1 MLLTNAERQLCQ
13 VLQDL
18 PQKSGYRYTDKAE
31 WKLQETLFAS
41 LCANKYE
48 YLRALF
54 HGKLPSHPSK
64 WSLRDAQGMTEDMEY
79 TEAAR
84 GKPCGHIFKTGD
96 SSYRCKT
103 CTNDE
108 TCVLCTRCF
117 EASDHTGHI
126 VTQSVSPGNS
136 GCCDCGD
143 DEAWRLPV
151 KCAIHTADS
160 SSTGGKTKEPQRLPE
175 ELLECIRMTIGR
187 SMDYLTDVL
196 SCSPE
201 NLRYEKNEQ
210 SIREDEEQSRLD
222 SVWYKDP
229 EVHKAEY
236 ALILWNDEKHT
247 VPEVERQ
254 VARACKKALWYGED
268 KANEINDT
276 GRSVIEYSTDIRKL
290 LKVAEII
297 EQIKLTVTI
306 RSSRDA
312 FREQMC
318 GTIIEWLG
326 DIAGCSVGKDHEIL
340 RQTICEEI
348 LRPWRMGSEASN
360 KMIGKNG
367 LDDHEIDEV
376 SSMPDLFS
384 ITFQRAGRQNALTG
398 RFRDTIG
405 DVDDVGDESD
415 NENGNDDEDN
425 DGDADSELADSNTGD
440 PMDIEL
446 TGAAARDLEMRTPG
460 DLEDETEVSE
470 ATYAGYPPPPPPPP
484 APNHAPTFPDH
495 AQTLSTDLNASDPVP
510 GASSSMRADIAIPV
524 TPWRPRKKV
533 QPRPPSYWLDRPEKS
548 NPRDSMPLYEDL
560 RQRIRLDW
568 LLLYDLRLWKQVR
581 INLRDLYISTVV
593 SVPRFKRILGLRFA
607 GLYGVLAQLYLVADR
622 EPDHSIVNLSLQ
634 TFTTPSIT
642 QEVVERGNFLTTLFS
657 ILYTFLTKRTVQHPW
672 QVGIDD
678 ALNFEHGA
686 VANRR
691 MYHFFQDLKHIFAI
705 EHVKNELR
713 TQERYLLQFLDLV
726 RLPQGICPNVRAVGE
741 HVEYESDTWIAAQ
754 LLTKEINRICRQ
766 FAEIFD
772 WWNSGHDADLSRVI
786 RTVAKATIINSLGA
800 ERMRFDQAELKA
812 ETRFEIL
819 EPFAFENIAHGPLIE
834 HSVVDFVVERE
845 PISFHHALHYTL
857 SWLIDAGKCMS
868 SDRLGSLLSF
878 TLGDLSAPPPMKNSA
893 IPACSPEDYLI
904 ALFDFPLRV
913 CAWLA
918 QMKAGMWVR
927 NGISLRHQM
936 TTYRGVSHR
945 DLAHHRDIFLLQTAF
960 VVCQPNRVLASM
972 IDRFGMNEWMR
983 GQYVLRDGFE
993 LGQQLDVAEDFIHL
1007 IIVLLSDRTSLRP
1020 LESDGNAQTQLAIR
1034 RDITHILCF
1043 KPLSFSELNNRF
1055 ADKATDLEEFQ
1066 DILEDMTTYRAPE
1079 GLSDTGSFEL
1089 KPENLADIDP
1099 YTAHYTKNQR
1109 DEAENAYRKW
1119 TAQKT
1124 GKAASEVVY
1133 EPKLQPIESGVF
1145 KDLRLFTRIPLFAQV
1160 IFYALAAGFD
1170 LRMSQGL
1177 PVTRI
1182 ESYLQVVLHLVLT
1195 AVLEDETCYTRDLE
1209 LAEQKPSFVDNALHK
1224 HSELG
1229 HAIID
1234 ILIKIL
1240 ENDEMKACHPKTRLI
1255 LHRMSQKR
1263 LHSYDAALKERY
1275 ANIKYAPKIPMDSL
1289 GFETPRTPMDDDQEA
1304 KQRQARELKK
1314 KQALDR
1320 QARVMAQMQ
1329 QQQQNF
1335 LNNQSIDE
1343 WDDEESEMESAS
1355 KILSEEHTKTWKYP
1369 AGNCILCQEEANDSK
1384 IFGTFALMTNSAIFR
1399 KTDVHDADFLG
1410 EVLATPAN
1418 LDRPAEAIRPF
1429 GLAGRNRHEVVKRA
1443 ADGHEF
1449 TAEHQGIG
1457 KGFPQNRSAR
1467 APVSTGCG
1475 HIMHYS
1481 CFDAYNTATR
1491 RRQEH
1496 QIARNHPERIDLKEF
1511 VCPLCKA
1518 LGNAF
1523 LPIIW
1528 RGKEEAYPGVL
1539 ETETSFEDWLS
1550 LGVGL
1555 NVSRFFKGQE
1565 GRAYDSRRQENF
1577 AAYTSRNM
1585 VPSLANWLSSHTQ
1598 TPLSMPTSPLFSG
1611 RSSLQGL
1618 PGVFPMDG
1626 YNVQQTTSPM
1636 PPSIDVQPGHEL
1648 TSIYT
1653 RLRETMKFNEL
1664 PSSFPESVRI
1674 QEAYPEKDF
1683 KHSDTLAQTLGYS
1696 IVAAEIA
1703 QRGTEAEPGQTLVNK
1718 IPSSLLTHL
1727 RIFSETV
1734 SSYIAIGGMRNAGNN
1749 AAAFEFKDVTS
1760 QQIVQLFAGHQQI
1773 IGSTLE
1779 AIAGVPPVLCQ
1790 DSFIM
1795 LAECS
1800 VYLAPAVNFDI
1811 HHLLQ
1816 LCYLLEMVRMALY
1829 LTSTPETIQRCL
1841 QTADMARELDSGL
1854 EVATEDLAALHG
1866 FVSQLANMC
1875 DPHWQLLE
1883 EPEYPHAGEARELYP
1898 LLHKAMSTY
1907 ALVFLRKAAILLNI
1921 RYGVDYPD
1929 TGFADMNEPELSR
1942 LTKILRVPTLRD
1954 IFLSL
1959 ERDAANNSG
1968 NSMLLATVNGW
1979 ITYWQYSQN
1988 YRNSGQATLQQRHQ
2002 MLKRSAYDHFKPGHP
2017 VIFELI
2023 GLPKHFDTLTYEVTK
2038 RRCPTKGHKLEDP
2051 ALCLFC
2057 GAIFCSQAL
2066 CCSKNG
2072 KGGANQHMQEYD
2084 LLCPFFPFSS
2094 FRP

>member
-1 MLLTNAERQLCQ
+1 MTNAERQLCR

-18 PQKSGYRYTDKAE
+18 PKDFGYRFTDEAN
-31 WKLQETLFAS
+31 WRLQEALFTS
-41 LCANKYE
+41 LCANKYDF
-48 YLRALF
+48 LRVLF
-54 HGKLPSHPSK
+54 HGRVPNHPTK

-84 GKPCGHIFKTGD
+84 GKPCGHIFKAGD
-96 SSYRCKT
+96 STYRCKT

-108 TCVLCTRCF
+108 TCALCTRCF

-126 VTQSVSPGNS
+126 VTQSISPGNS

-143 DEAWRLPV
+143 DEAWQLPV
-151 KCAIHTADS
+151 KCAIHTANDS
-160 SSTGGKTKEPQRLPE
+160 NTGGKSKEPQRLPDDLIE
-175 ELLECIRMTIGR
+175 SIRMTIGR
-187 SMDYLTDVL
+187 IMDYLIDVL

-210 SIREDEEQSRLD
+210 SIRDDEAQSRLD

-229 EVHKAEY
+229 EVQKPEY

-254 VARACKKALWYGED
+254 VARACKKALSYGED

-276 GRSVIEYSTDIRKL
+276 GRSVIEYSTDIHKL

-318 GTIIEWLG
+318 GTMIEWLG
-326 DIAGCSVGKDHEIL
+326 DISGCSVGEDHEIL

-360 KMIGKNG
+360 QMIGKNG
-367 LDDHEIDEV
+367 LDDHEIDEASGMTNLV
-376 SSMPDLFS
+376 S
-384 ITFQRAGRQNALTG
+384 ITLARAGRQNALTG
-398 RFRDTIG
+398 RMRVTLGGINNG
-405 DVDDVGDESD
+405 GEESD
-415 NENGNDDEDN
+415 NDNDNDDEDN
-425 DGDADSELADSNTGD
+425 DEDADSELGGSTRGD

-460 DLEDETEVSE
+460 ELEDETEVSE

-484 APNHAPTFPDH
+484 APNQVISFQDS
-495 AQTLSTDLNASDPVP
+495 AQNSSVDANVRNSLPSLP
-510 GASSSMRADIAIPV
+510 SSMRAEIPIPV
-524 TPWRPRKKV
+524 TPWRPRKKGP
-533 QPRPPSYWLDRPEKS
+533 PRPPSYWLDRPQKS
-548 NPRDSMPLYEDL
+548 NSQDSTPLYEDL

-593 SVPRFKRILGLRFA
+593 SVARFKRILGLRLA

-672 QVGIDD
+672 QVGVED

-691 MYHFFQDLKHIFAI
+691 MYHFFQDLKHIFCIAY
-705 EHVKNELR
+705 VQNELR
-713 TQERYLLQFLDLV
+713 TQERYVLQFLDLV

-754 LLTKEINRICRQ
+754 LLTKEINKICRQ
-766 FAEIFD
+766 FAEVFD
-772 WWNSGHDADLSRVI
+772 WRNGGQDADLARVI
-786 RTVAKATIINSLGA
+786 RTVAKATIVNSLGA
-800 ERMRFDQAELKA
+800 ERLRFDQAEIKT
-812 ETRFEIL
+812 ETRFKTL
-819 EPFAFENIAHGPLIE
+819 EPFAFENTAEGPFID
-834 HSVVDFVVERE
+834 HMVVDFLVERE

-857 SWLIDAGKCMS
+857 SWLIDAGKSMP

-878 TLGDLSAPPPMKNSA
+878 TFGDLTTPTLPRNPG
-893 IPACSPEDYLI
+893 IPICSPEDYLM
-904 ALFDFPLRV
+904 AMFDFPLRV

-960 VVCQPNRVLASM
+960 AICQPNRVLASM
-972 IDRFGMNEWMR
+972 IDRFGMDQWMR
-983 GQYVLRDGFE
+983 GNYVLRDGFE
-993 LGQQLDVAEDFIHL
+993 LGPQLDVAEDFIHL
-1007 IIVLLSDRTSLRP
+1007 MIVLLSDRTSLRP
-1020 LESDGNAQTQLAIR
+1020 LDTTSSTQTQLAIR

-1066 DILEDMTTYRAPE
+1066 DILEDMTTYRPPE

-1089 KPENLADIDP
+1089 KAENLADIDP

-1119 TAQKT
+1119 IAQKT
-1124 GKAASEVVY
+1124 GKPVSEVVY
-1133 EPKLQPIESGVF
+1133 EPKVQPIESGVF
-1145 KDLRLFTRIPLFAQV
+1145 QNLTFFTKTPLFAQA
-1160 IFYALAAGFD
+1160 IFYSMAAAFD
-1170 LRMSQGL
+1170 TRLSQGL
-1177 PVTRI
+1177 PLTRI

-1209 LAEQKPSFVDNALHK
+1209 MAEQKPSFVDNALHK
-1224 HSELG
+1224 YSELG
-1229 HAIID
+1229 HTILD
-1234 ILIKIL
+1234 ILIKVL

-1263 LHSYDAALKERY
+1263 LHSYDAALKQRY
-1275 ANIKYAPKIPMDSL
+1275 ANSKYAPTISMDSL
-1289 GFETPRTPMDDDQEA
+1289 GFETPRTPLDDDQEA

-1320 QARVMAQMQ
+1320 QAKVMAQMQ

-1343 WDDEESEMESAS
+1343 WDDEESEMETTS

-1369 AGNCILCQEEANDSK
+1369 AGNCILCQEEANESK
-1384 IFGTFALMTNSAIFR
+1384 VFGTFALMTNSAIFR
-1399 KTDVHDADFLG
+1399 KTDVRDSDFLG
-1410 EVLATPAN
+1410 EILTTPAS
-1418 LDRPAEAIRPF
+1418 LDRSGEAIRPF
-1429 GLAGRNRHEVVKRA
+1429 GLASQNRQGVVKRA

-1457 KGFPQNRSAR
+1457 KGFPMYCSTRS
-1467 APVSTGCG
+1467 PVSTGCG

-1496 QIARNHPERIDLKEF
+1496 QIARNHPERVDLKEF

-1528 RGKEEAYPGVL
+1528 KGKEEAYPGVL
-1539 ETETSFEDWLS
+1539 ETEVLFEDWLAS
-1550 LGVGL
+1550 GVGL
-1555 NVSRFFKGQE
+1555 SVSRFFKGQE
-1565 GRAYDSRRQENF
+1565 GKTTDSRRQESF
-1577 AAYTSRNM
+1577 AAYTSRM
-1585 VPSLANWLSSHTQ
+1585 VVPSLANWISVSAHTQ
-1598 TPLSMPTSPLFSG
+1598 TPLSSPASPLFTG
-1611 RSSLQGL
+1611 RSLLQGL
-1618 PGVFPMDG
+1618 PGVFPGDG
-1626 YNVQQTTSPM
+1626 YTLHQITSPVA
-1636 PPSIDVQPGHEL
+1636 PSTDLRPSHEL
-1648 TSIYT
+1648 TSIYD
-1653 RLRETMKFNEL
+1653 RLWETMRQNEL
-1664 PSSFPESVRI
+1664 PSRFSDSLRDPESFPES
-1674 QEAYPEKDF
+1674 DF
-1683 KHSDTLAQTLGYS
+1683 RNTDTLARTLGYS

-1703 QRGTEAEPGQTLVNK
+1703 QRGIEVEPGQTLIDK

-1734 SSYIAIGGMRNAGNN
+1734 SSYIAIGGLHNSGNN
-1749 AAAFEFKDVTS
+1749 VEAYEFKEITS
-1760 QQIVQLFAGHQQI
+1760 EQIAQLFAGHDQVV
-1773 IGSTLE
+1773 GNTVD
-1779 AIAGVPPVLCQ
+1779 AIVRIPPALNQ
-1790 DSFIM
+1790 DPFIM
-1795 LAECS
+1795 LVECS

-1811 HHLLQ
+1811 HHLLR
-1816 LCYLLEMVRMALY
+1816 LCYLLEMVRIAFY
-1829 LTSTPETIQRCL
+1829 LTSAPEGLQRCL
-1841 QTADMARELDSGL
+1841 RTLDMGGGVGAGHA
-1854 EVATEDLAALHG
+1854 VPTEDLAALNE
-1866 FVSQLANMC
+1866 FVSQLAKMSN
-1875 DPHWQLLE
+1875 PPWPLLE
-1883 EPEYPHAGEARELYP
+1883 DPGYPYAGEARELYP
-1898 LLHKAMSTY
+1898 LLHQAISTF
-1907 ALVFLRKAAILLNI
+1907 ALSFLRKAAILLNI
-1921 RYGVDYPD
+1921 RYGLDYPN
-1929 TGFADMNEPELSR
+1929 TGFTDISESELTR
-1942 LTKILRVPTLRD
+1942 LSKILRVPTLRD
-1954 IFLSL
+1954 TFLSL
-1959 ERDAANNSG
+1959 SRDSSSNPEDRVLIS
-1968 NSMLLATVNGW
+1968 TVNGW
-1979 ITYWQYSQN
+1979 IAHWLYNQN
-1988 YRNSGQATLQQRHQ
+1988 HHAQTQLPLLQRQQVLKNSV
-2002 MLKRSAYDHFKPGHP
+2002 YDHFKPGHP

-2072 KGGANQHMQEYD
+2072 KGGANQHMQK
-2084 LLCPFFPFSS
+2084 
-2094 FRP
+2094 

>member
-18 PQKSGYRYTDKAE
+18 PQECGYRYTDKAE
-31 WKLQETLFAS
+31 WRLQESLFTS
-41 LCANKYE
+41 LCANNYE

-54 HGKLPSHPSK
+54 NERLPSHPSKWDSRPSK
-64 WSLRDAQGMTEDMEY
+64 WSLRDAQGKTEDIEY

-84 GKPCGHIFKTGD
+84 GKPCGHIFKAGD

-126 VTQSVSPGNS
+126 VTQSVSLGNS

-151 KCAIHTADS
+151 KCAIHTAN
-160 SSTGGKTKEPQRLPE
+160 SSTMGGKIKEPQRLPE
-175 ELLECIRMTIGR
+175 ELLDCIRMTIGR
-187 SMDYLTDVL
+187 SMDYLIDVL

-201 NLRYEKNEQ
+201 NLRHEKNEQ
-210 SIREDEEQSRLD
+210 SVREDEEQSRLD

-229 EVHKAEY
+229 QVQQAEY

-254 VARACKKALWYGED
+254 VARACKKALSYGED
-268 KANEINDT
+268 KANEVNDT

-326 DIAGCSVGKDHEIL
+326 DIAGCSVGDDHEIL

-348 LRPWRMGSEASN
+348 LRSWRMGSEASN
-360 KMIGKNG
+360 KVIGKKG
-367 LDDHEIDEV
+367 LDDHEIDEAD
-376 SSMPDLFS
+376 SMTDLVG
-384 ITFQRAGRQNALTG
+384 ITLQRAGRQNALTG
-398 RFRDTIG
+398 RMRNTFG
-405 DVDDVGDESD
+405 GLGNEGVESD
-415 NENGNDDEDN
+415 NDN
-425 DGDADSELADSNTGD
+425 DNEDGDNDEDADSEIANSTTGD
-440 PMDIEL
+440 PMDIEM

-484 APNHAPTFPDH
+484 PPAPNHPPPFPDQ
-495 AQTLSTDLNASDPVP
+495 AQTSPIDLNASELLA

-524 TPWRPRKKV
+524 TPWRPWKKAH
-533 QPRPPSYWLDRPEKS
+533 RPPTYWLDRPEKS
-548 NPRDSMPLYEDL
+548 NPQGSVPLCEDL

-568 LLLYDLRLWKQVR
+568 LLLYDLRLWKQAR

-593 SVPRFKRILGLRFA
+593 CVPRTKRILGLRFA

-691 MYHFFQDLKHIFAI
+691 IYHFFQDLKHIFAI

-772 WWNSGHDADLSRVI
+772 WRSGGQDVDLSRVI

-812 ETRFEIL
+812 ETRFETL
-819 EPFAFENIAHGPLIE
+819 EPFAFENTARGALIE

-857 SWLIDAGKCMS
+857 SWLIDAGKGMS
-868 SDRLGSLLSF
+868 SDRLGTLLSF
-878 TLGDLSAPPPMKNSA
+878 TLGNLSSPPPMKNSS
-893 IPACSPEDYLI
+893 IPTYSPEDYLM

-945 DLAHHRDIFLLQTAF
+945 DLAHHRDIFLLQTAL

-983 GQYVLRDGFE
+983 GRYVLRDGFE
-993 LGQQLDVAEDFIHL
+993 LSQQLDVAEDFIHL

-1020 LESDGNAQTQLAIR
+1020 TASDGKAQTQLAIR

-1066 DILEDMTTYRAPE
+1066 DILEDMTTYKAPE

-1089 KPENLADIDP
+1089 KSENLADIDP

-1124 GKAASEVVY
+1124 GKQMTEIVY
-1133 EPKLQPIESGVF
+1133 EPRLQPIESGVF
-1145 KDLRLFTRIPLFAQV
+1145 KDLALFTRIPLFAQV

-1170 LRMSQGL
+1170 PQISQGL
-1177 PVTRI
+1177 PSTRI
-1182 ESYLQVVLHLVLT
+1182 ESYLQVVLHLVLI
-1195 AVLEDETCYTRDLE
+1195 AVLEDETCYTRDFK
-1209 LAEQKPSFVDNALHK
+1209 LAEEKPSFVDHALNK
-1224 HSELG
+1224 YSELG
-1229 HAIID
+1229 HTVLD

-1263 LHSYDAALKERY
+1263 LYTYEDALKQRY
-1275 ANIKYAPKIPMDSL
+1275 ANVKHAPKISISSL

-1304 KQRQARELKK
+1304 KQRHAREIKK

-1335 LNNQSIDE
+1335 LNTQSIEE
-1343 WDDEESEMESAS
+1343 WDEEESEMESTS

-1384 IFGTFALMTNSAIFR
+1384 IFGTFALMTSSAIFR
-1399 KTDVHDADFLG
+1399 KTDIHDPDFLG
-1410 EVLATPAN
+1410 EVLTTPAN
-1418 LDRPAEAIRPF
+1418 LDRSAEAIRPF
-1429 GLAGRNRHEVVKRA
+1429 GLAGQNRREVVKRA

-1449 TAEHQGIG
+1449 TTEHQGIG
-1457 KGFPQNRSAR
+1457 KGFPRNQSVR

-1481 CFDAYNTATR
+1481 CFDTYNTATR

-1496 QIARNHPERIDLKEF
+1496 QIARNHPERINLKEF

-1539 ETETSFEDWLS
+1539 EPEMSFGDWISSGVRLS
-1550 LGVGL
+1550 
-1555 NVSRFFKGQE
+1555 VSKFYKGQE
-1565 GRAYDSRRQENF
+1565 GRANDSRRREAF
-1577 AAYTSRNM
+1577 AAYTSRN
-1585 VPSLANWLSSHTQ
+1585 VISSLANCLSSLTQ
-1598 TPLSMPTSPLFSG
+1598 TPLASPASPQYSG
-1611 RSSLQGL
+1611 RNSLQGL
-1618 PGVFPMDG
+1618 PAVFPMDG
-1626 YNVQQTTSPM
+1626 HNSQQTT
-1636 PPSIDVQPGHEL
+1636 PPVPAFADVQPAHEL

-1653 RLRETMKFNEL
+1653 RLRETMEFNKL
-1664 PSSFPESVRI
+1664 PSRFSDSPRL
-1674 QEAYPEKDF
+1674 QEAHLEKDLT
-1683 KHSDTLAQTLGYS
+1683 HTDTLAQTLGYS

-1703 QRGTEAEPGQTLVNK
+1703 QRGTEAEPGQTLINR
-1718 IPSSLLTHL
+1718 IPSSLMTHL

-1734 SSYIAIGGMRNAGNN
+1734 SSYIAIGGMRSAGNN
-1749 AAAFEFKDVTS
+1749 TAAFEFKDITS
-1760 QQIVQLFAGHQQI
+1760 QQIMQLFAGHQQI
-1773 IGSTLE
+1773 IGSTPG
-1779 AIAGVPPVLCQ
+1779 AIAGVPPVLCL

-1816 LCYLLEMVRMALY
+1816 LCYLLEMVRVALY
-1829 LTSTPETIQRCL
+1829 LTSTPEAIQECL
-1841 QTADMARELDSGL
+1841 HTDMGTGPGRGL
-1854 EVATEDLAALHG
+1854 EVATEDLSALHG
-1866 FVSQLANMC
+1866 FVSQVANMC
-1875 DPHWQLLE
+1875 DPPWPLLE
-1883 EPEYPHAGEARELYP
+1883 DPNYPQASEARELYP
-1898 LLHKAMSTY
+1898 LLHVAMSRY

-1959 ERDAANNSG
+1959 GRDAVNDSNHR
-1968 NSMLLATVNGW
+1968 MLVTTVNGW
-1979 ITYWQYSQN
+1979 ITYWQYSQGHL
-1988 YRNSGQATLQQRHQ
+1988 SSAQLALSQRQ
-2002 MLKRSAYDHFKPGHP
+2002 LMLKKSAYDLFKPGHP
-2017 VIFELI
+2017 AIFELI
-2023 GLPKHFDTLTYEVTK
+2023 GLPRYFDTLTYEVTK

-2072 KGGANQHMQEYD
+2072 KGGANQHMQE
-2084 LLCPFFPFSS
+2084 
-2094 FRP
+2094 

>member
-1 MLLTNAERQLCQ
+1 MLLTNAERQLCGF
-13 VLQDL
+13 LQDL
-18 PQKSGYRYTDKAE
+18 PQECGYRYTDAAE
-31 WKLQETLFAS
+31 WRLQETLFTS
-41 LCANKYE
+41 LCSNKYE

-54 HGKLPSHPSK
+54 NESLPVHPSK
-64 WSLRDAQGMTEDMEY
+64 WNLRDAQGKTEDIEY

-84 GKPCGHIFKTGD
+84 GKPCGHIFKAGD

-151 KCAIHTADS
+151 KCAIHTANS
-160 SSTGGKTKEPQRLPE
+160 PSIGKSKEPQHLPE
-175 ELLECIRMTIGR
+175 ELLQCIRMTIGR
-187 SMDYLTDVL
+187 SMDYLIDVL

-201 NLRYEKNEQ
+201 NLRHEKSEQ
-210 SIREDEEQSRLD
+210 SIRQDEEQSRLD

-229 EVHKAEY
+229 QVQEVEY

-254 VARACKKALWYGED
+254 VARACKKAIAYGEH
-268 KANEINDT
+268 KANEVNDT
-276 GRSVIEYSTDIRKL
+276 GRSVIEYSTDVRKL

-326 DIAGCSVGKDHEIL
+326 EIAGCSVGDDHEIL

-348 LRPWRMGSEASN
+348 LKGWRIGSEASN
-360 KMIGKNG
+360 RMIGKNG
-367 LDDHEIDEV
+367 LDDHEIDEAD
-376 SSMPDLFS
+376 SMTDLVS
-384 ITFQRAGRQNALTG
+384 ITLQRAGRQNALTG
-398 RFRDTIG
+398 RMRNAFANV
-405 DVDDVGDESD
+405 VDEDPESD
-415 NENGNDDEDN
+415 NDN
-425 DGDADSELADSNTGD
+425 DNDEGDNDADAESEIANSTTGD
-440 PMDIEL
+440 PMDVEL
-446 TGAAARDLEMRTPG
+446 TGAAARDLDMRTPG

-484 APNHAPTFPDH
+484 PPAPNHTPPFPDE
-495 AQTLSTDLNASDPVP
+495 AQGSSTDP
-510 GASSSMRADIAIPV
+510 GASELLASASSPMRANITIPV

-533 QPRPPSYWLDRPEKS
+533 QHRPPPYWLDRPDKS
-548 NPRDSMPLYEDL
+548 RYADTVPLYEDL

-568 LLLYDLRLWKQVR
+568 LLLYDLRLWKQAR

-642 QEVVERGNFLTTLFS
+642 QEVVQRGNFLTTLIS

-705 EHVKNELR
+705 DHVKNELR
-713 TQERYLLQFLDLV
+713 TQERYLLQFIDLV

-772 WWNSGHDADLSRVI
+772 SRAGGQDPNLYRII
-786 RTVAKATIINSLGA
+786 RTVAKATIVNSLGA
-800 ERMRFDQAELKA
+800 ERIRFHQSEIK
-812 ETRFEIL
+812 EEVRFEL
-819 EPFAFENIAHGPLIE
+819 MDPYAFENTARGDLIE
-834 HSVVDFVVERE
+834 HSVVDFEVERE

-857 SWLIDAGKCMS
+857 SWLIDAGKSMS

-878 TLGDLSAPPPMKNSA
+878 TLGDLSAPPPVNRCS
-893 IPACSPEDYLI
+893 IPVCSPEDYLM
-904 ALFDFPLRV
+904 AMFDFPLRV

-945 DLAHHRDIFLLQTAF
+945 DLAHHRDIFLLQTAL
-960 VVCQPNRVLASM
+960 VVCRPSRVLASM
-972 IDRFGMNEWMR
+972 IDRFGMDAWMR
-983 GQYVLRDGFE
+983 GDYRLRDCFE

-1020 LESDGNAQTQLAIR
+1020 LVSDGNAQTQLAIR

-1066 DILEDMTTYRAPE
+1066 DLLDDMTTFKAPE

-1089 KPENLADIDP
+1089 RPENLADVDP

-1124 GKAASEVVY
+1124 GKQVADIVY
-1133 EPKLQPIESGVF
+1133 EPRLQPIESGVF
-1145 KDLRLFTRIPLFAQV
+1145 KDLALFTRIPLFAQV
-1160 IFYALAAGFD
+1160 IFYALAAAFD
-1170 LRMSQGL
+1170 PKITQGL
-1177 PVTRI
+1177 PSTRI
-1182 ESYLQVVLHLVLT
+1182 ESFLQIVLHLVLI

-1209 LAEQKPSFVDNALHK
+1209 LDEERPSFVDHALNK
-1224 HSELG
+1224 STELG
-1229 HAIID
+1229 HTIID

-1240 ENDEMKACHPKTRLI
+1240 ENNEMKACHSKTRLI

-1263 LHSYDAALKERY
+1263 RYSYDAALQEKY
-1275 ANIKYAPKIPMDSL
+1275 ASIKYAPKISMSSL

-1304 KQRQARELKK
+1304 KQRHARELKK

-1335 LNNQSIDE
+1335 LNTQAIDQ
-1343 WDDEESEMESAS
+1343 WEEEELEMESTS
-1355 KILSEEHTKTWKYP
+1355 KILSEEHTRTWKYP
-1369 AGNCILCQEEANDSK
+1369 VGNCLLCQEETNDSK
-1384 IFGTFALMTNSAIFR
+1384 IFGTFALMTNSTLFR
-1399 KTDVHDADFLG
+1399 QTDIHDPDFLG
-1410 EVLATPAN
+1410 EVLTTPAN
-1418 LDRPAEAIRPF
+1418 LDRSAEVIRPF
-1429 GLAGRNRHEVVKRA
+1429 GLAGRNRREVVKRA

-1457 KGFPQNRSAR
+1457 KGFPLHRSVR
-1467 APVSTGCG
+1467 GPVSTGCG

-1481 CFDAYNTATR
+1481 CFDTFILSVR

-1496 QIARNHPERIDLKEF
+1496 QIARNHAERVDLQEF

-1518 LGNAF
+1518 LGNTF

-1539 ETETSFEDWLS
+1539 ETEMSFGNWLLS
-1550 LGVGL
+1550 GVGL
-1555 NVSRFFKGQE
+1555 SVSRFFKGQE
-1565 GRAYDSRRQENF
+1565 GRANDSRRQEAF
-1577 AAYTSRNM
+1577 AAYTSRN
-1585 VPSLANWLSSHTQ
+1585 VIPSLTNWLSSRAQ
-1598 TPLSMPTSPLFSG
+1598 TPLASPASPQYSG
-1611 RSSLQGL
+1611 RNSLHGL
-1618 PGVFPMDG
+1618 PGIFPMDG
-1626 YNVQQTTSPM
+1626 HGSQQTA
-1636 PPSIDVQPGHEL
+1636 PPAASFTDTQPGHDL
-1648 TSIYT
+1648 TSIYN
-1653 RLRETMKFNEL
+1653 RLRETMTSNGL
-1664 PSSFPESVRI
+1664 PSRFPAPIPNSEGH
-1674 QEAYPEKDF
+1674 PEKEF
-1683 KHSDTLAQTLGYS
+1683 KYTDTLARTLGYS
-1696 IVAAEIA
+1696 IEAAEIA
-1703 QRGTEAEPGQTLVNK
+1703 QRGTEAEPGQTLLHR

-1727 RIFSETV
+1727 RVFSETV

-1749 AAAFEFKDVTS
+1749 ATALEFKDIAS
-1760 QQIVQLFAGHQQI
+1760 QEIVQLFAGHPEI
-1773 IGSTLE
+1773 VRSMPE
-1779 AIAGVPPVLCQ
+1779 AIAGTPPALCL
-1790 DSFIM
+1790 DSFIL

-1829 LTSTPETIQRCL
+1829 LTSAPENIRSCL
-1841 QTADMARELDSGL
+1841 QTMDMGTGTGRGL
-1854 EVATEDLAALHG
+1854 EVPTEDLSALNG
-1866 FVSQLANMC
+1866 FVSKVARMC
-1875 DPHWQLLE
+1875 EPQWPLLE
-1883 EPEYPHAGEARELYP
+1883 DPECPYASEARELYP
-1898 LLHKAMSTY
+1898 LLHVAMSRY
-1907 ALVFLRKAAILLNI
+1907 ALVFLRKAAILLNV

-1929 TGFADMNEPELSR
+1929 TGFADMNEPELCR

-1954 IFLSL
+1954 IFFSIGQ
-1959 ERDAANNSG
+1959 DAADG
-1968 NSMLLATVNGW
+1968 PERMLLTMVHGW
-1979 ITYWQYSQN
+1979 ITYWQYSRGHSSSAQPAL
-1988 YRNSGQATLQQRHQ
+1988 SQRHQ
-2002 MLKRSAYDHFKPGHP
+2002 ILQKTAYDDLKPGHP
-2017 VIFELI
+2017 TIFELI
-2023 GLPKHFDTLTYEVTK
+2023 GLPKYFDTLTYEVTK

-2057 GAIFCSQAL
+2057 GAMFCSQAL
-2066 CCSKNG
+2066 CCSKKG
-2072 KGGANQHMQEYD
+2072 KGGANQHMQE
-2084 LLCPFFPFSS
+2084 
-2094 FRP
+2094 